1 MNGLNFFLFSFFWW
15 FWIEKWWHLIEIL
28 KWPSRSDISSA
39 SYIAAASRIEFF
51 SLSLLTP
58 SSSVQKGV
66 KITNDKVPSDE
77 TIFLTKI
84 MRLFI
89 EACSISRNCVLLDF
103 KSTGRSISSL
113 KCFSPKI
120 VKSNNRI
127 SAQGGI
133 KSQFGR
139 PQKECQKEGI
149 WFWRQ
154 HSIWT

>member
-1 MNGLNFFLFSFFWW
+1 MNGLNFFSIFWW

-28 KWPSRSDISSA
+28 KWPSQSDN
-39 SYIAAASRIEFF
+39 SYITAASRIEVF
-51 SLSLLTP
+51 SLHAP

-113 KCFSPKI
+113 KYFSSEKI
-120 VKSNNRI
+120 VESNTSLLIEASKANLEGTTKNAKKKEFDFDANI
-127 SAQGGI
+127 L
-133 KSQFGR
+133 FGPR
-139 PQKECQKEGI
+139 
-149 WFWRQ
+149 
-154 HSIWT
+154 